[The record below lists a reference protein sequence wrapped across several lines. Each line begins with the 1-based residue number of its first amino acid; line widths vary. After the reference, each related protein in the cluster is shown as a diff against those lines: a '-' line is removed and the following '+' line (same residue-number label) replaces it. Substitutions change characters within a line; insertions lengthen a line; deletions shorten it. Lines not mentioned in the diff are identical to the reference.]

1 MRYPQAIEVDGRRFP
16 INTSYQTA
24 IRCYEIVQDEA
35 VTDAERSAIV
45 MLLLLGDIPQDL
57 SVDGMKRLQELLV
70 KYLQCGKEP
79 EQIREMDEILT
90 EREPDLDY
98 TYDMGL
104 IIASFISD
112 YKIDL
117 SEPENET
124 MHWWKFIDLLNGLSP
139 KSALNRVRE
148 IRNKDLGD
156 YKDNPKA
163 MEELIQA
170 KRLVALPEKIT
181 ESEQEALDE
190 FDRLLRGETKEMI
203 KT

>member
-35 VTDAERSAIV
+35 VTDAERGAIV

-90 EREPDLDY
+90 EREPDMDY

-190 FDRLLRGETKEMI
+190 FDRLLRGETNGND
-203 KT
+203 

>member
-35 VTDAERSAIV
+35 VTDAERGAIV

-70 KYLQCGKEP
+70 KYLQGGKEP

-90 EREPDLDY
+90 EREPDMDY

-190 FDRLLRGETKEMI
+190 FDRLLRGEVKEND
-203 KT
+203 

>member
-1 MRYPQAIEVDGRRFP
+1 MRYPQAIEVEGRRFP

-35 VTDAERSAIV
+35 VTDAERGAIV

-90 EREPDLDY
+90 EREPDMDY

-139 KSALNRVRE
+139 KSALNRV
-148 IRNKDLGD
+148 
-156 YKDNPKA
+156 
-163 MEELIQA
+163 
-170 KRLVALPEKIT
+170 
-181 ESEQEALDE
+181 
-190 FDRLLRGETKEMI
+190 
-203 KT
+203 

>member
-35 VTDAERSAIV
+35 VTDAERGAIV

-79 EQIREMDEILT
+79 EQIKEMDEILT
-90 EREPDLDY
+90 EREPDMDY

-190 FDRLLRGETKEMI
+190 FDRLLRGEVKENE
-203 KT
+203 

>member
-1 MRYPQAIEVDGRRFP
+1 MRYPQAIEVEGRRFP

-35 VTDAERSAIV
+35 VTDAERGAIV

-90 EREPDLDY
+90 EREPDMDY

-190 FDRLLRGETKEMI
+190 FDRLLRGEVKEND
-203 KT
+203 

>member
-35 VTDAERSAIV
+35 VTDAERGAIV

-90 EREPDLDY
+90 EREPDMDY

-117 SEPENET
+117 SEPETES

-190 FDRLLRGETKEMI
+190 FDRLLRGETKGND
-203 KT
+203 

>member
-35 VTDAERSAIV
+35 VTDAERGAIV